1 MKIVNNN
8 IFNYTNFNP
17 GDIVDNKKSNDFTQ
31 NESLNKV
38 SYKKIQNDTLN
49 IVGPNA
55 PKSVKDAWIKSL
67 EETGI
72 YDLDVDENG
81 QDHITQMDILRVIM
95 EEQTGGYDILG
106 NSVESAIKSINLALN
121 MLKNPIT
128 PTTDPQIIKGQE
140 KEKEFYERL
149 LENLN
154 KIS

>member
-8 IFNYTNFNP
+8 IFNYSNFNTR
-17 GDIVDNKKSNDFTQ
+17 DTADNKKSHNFTQ
-31 NESLNKV
+31 NEDLNKT

-67 EETGI
+67 DETGI

-81 QDHITQMDILRVIM
+81 EDHITQMDILRVIM

-128 PTTDPQIIKGQE
+128 PTIDPQIIKGQE
-140 KEKEFYERL
+140 KEKEFYEKL
-149 LENLN
+149 LANLN